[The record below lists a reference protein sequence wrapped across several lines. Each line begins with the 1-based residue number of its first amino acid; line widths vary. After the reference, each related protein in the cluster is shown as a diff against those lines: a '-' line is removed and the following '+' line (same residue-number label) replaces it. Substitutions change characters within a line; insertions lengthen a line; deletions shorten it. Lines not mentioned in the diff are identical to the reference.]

1 MNLDDAQ
8 KKKVTEWIAQGLK
21 LSEIQKR
28 LSDELGLRLTYMEAR
43 LLVDDLKLM
52 PKDTEPPKSVELS
65 GKPADKGASFP
76 GAGAEPGEETG
87 GLLPEEELPK
97 AGASNVKVKV
107 DQIARPGAVASGSV
121 TFSDG
126 NTATWYLDQ
135 LGRLG
140 LAPQKQGYKPPAND
154 LQEFQMELQNELAKM
169 GF

>member
-28 LSDELGLRLTYMEAR
+28 LSEELGLSLTYMEAR

-52 PKDTEPPKSVELS
+52 PKDTERPKPIELS
-65 GKPADKGASFP
+65 GKPADRGANASA
-76 GAGAEPGEETG
+76 AGQEPGEETG
-87 GLLPEEELPK
+87 GSLSEEALPK
-97 AGASNVKVKV
+97 AGAGNVKVSV
-107 DQIARPGAVASGSV
+107 DQIARPGAVVSGSV

-126 NTATWYLDQ
+126 NTAAWHLDQ
-135 LGRLG
+135 FGRLG
-140 LAPQKQGYKPPAND
+140 LAPKKQGYKPPASD
-154 LQEFQMELQNELAKM
+154 LQEFQTELQNELAKM

>member
-8 KKKVTEWIAQGLK
+8 KKKLTEWIAQGLK

-28 LSDELGLRLTYMEAR
+28 LGDELGLHLTYMDAR
-43 LLVDDLKLM
+43 LLVDDLKLI
-52 PKDTEPPKSVELS
+52 PKDTEPPRAVELS
-65 GKPADKGASFP
+65 GKPADQGTNAPVADAEPSEEAGEP
-76 GAGAEPGEETG
+76 LPEGELPRTGAG
-87 GLLPEEELPK
+87 
-97 AGASNVKVKV
+97 NVKVSV

-126 NTATWYLDQ
+126 NSAAWYLDQ

-140 LAPQKQGYKPPAND
+140 LAPKKQGYKPPAND
-154 LQEFQMELQNELAKM
+154 LQEFQLELQNELAKM

>member
-1 MNLDDAQ
+1 MNLDEAQ

-28 LSDELGLRLTYMEAR
+28 LGDELGLRLTYMEAR

-52 PKDTEPPKSVELS
+52 PKDTEPPKSVELP
-65 GKPADKGASFP
+65 GKPADKGANVP
-76 GAGAEPGEETG
+76 GAGPEPGEETG
-87 GLLPEEELPK
+87 ELLPEAELPK
-97 AGASNVKVKV
+97 AGASTVKVKV
-107 DQIARPGAVASGSV
+107 DQIARPGTVASGSV

-126 NTATWYLDQ
+126 NTAAWYLDQ
-135 LGRLG
+135 FGRLG
-140 LAPQKQGYKPPAND
+140 LAPQKQGYKPPANE

>member
-28 LSDELGLRLTYMEAR
+28 LGDELGLRLTYMEAR
-43 LLVDDLKLM
+43 FLVDDLKLM
-52 PKDTEPPKSVELS
+52 PKDTERPKPVELS
-65 GKPADKGASFP
+65 GKPVDQGTNAPVAGEEPSEKTAESLPEGELPKP
-76 GAGAEPGEETG
+76 GAG
-87 GLLPEEELPK
+87 
-97 AGASNVKVKV
+97 NVKVMV
-107 DQIARPGAVASGSV
+107 DQIARPGAVVSGSV

-126 NTATWYLDQ
+126 NTAAWYLDQ
-135 LGRLG
+135 FARLG
-140 LAPQKQGYKPPAND
+140 LAPKKQGYKPPAPD

>member
-28 LSDELGLRLTYMEAR
+28 LGDELGLRLTYMEAR

-52 PKDTEPPKSVELS
+52 PKDTERPKPLELS
-65 GKPADKGASFP
+65 GKPADQGTSAP
-76 GAGAEPGEETG
+76 VAGLEPGEETAE
-87 GLLPEEELPK
+87 LLPEGELPE
-97 AGASNVKVKV
+97 AGAVKVKVKV
-107 DQIARPGAVASGSV
+107 DQIAQPGAVVSGTV

-126 NTATWYLDQ
+126 NTAAWYLDQ
-135 LGRLG
+135 FGRLG
-140 LAPQKQGYKPPAND
+140 LAPKKQGYKPPASD
-154 LQEFQMELQNELAKM
+154 LQVFQTELQNELAKM

>member
-28 LSDELGLRLTYMEAR
+28 LSDELGLSLTYMEAR

-52 PKDTEPPKSVELS
+52 PKDTERPNAVEFS
-65 GKPADKGASFP
+65 GKPANP
-76 GAGAEPGEETG
+76 GAASAAGVAPEQESGGSLSEEA
-87 GLLPEEELPK
+87 LPK
-97 AGASNVKVKV
+97 AGAGTVKVSV
-107 DQIARPGAVASGSV
+107 DQVTRPGAVASGNV

-126 NTATWYLDQ
+126 NSAVWYLDQ
-135 LGRLG
+135 FGRLG
-140 LAPQKQGYKPPAND
+140 LAPKKQGYKPPAND
-154 LQEFQMELQNELAKM
+154 LQVFQVELQNELAKM

>member
-65 GKPADKGASFP
+65 AKPADKGANAS

-87 GLLPEEELPK
+87 QTLPEEELPK
-97 AGASNVKVKV
+97 AGAGNVKVKV

-135 LGRLG
+135 FGRLG

>member
-8 KKKVTEWIAQGLK
+8 KKKVTEWIAEGLK

-52 PKDTEPPKSVELS
+52 PKDTEPPPKQVELT
-65 GKPADKGASFP
+65 GKPADQGANASM
-76 GAGAEPGEETG
+76 AGAEPVEETG
-87 GLLPEEELPK
+87 GLLSEDALPK
-97 AGASNVKVKV
+97 ASAGVKVSV

-126 NTATWYLDQ
+126 NSAAWYLDQ
-135 LGRLG
+135 FGRLG
-140 LAPQKQGYKPPAND
+140 LAPKKQGYKPPAND
-154 LQEFQMELQNELAKM
+154 LQAFQMELQNELAKM
-169 GF
+169 GY

>member
-28 LSDELGLRLTYMEAR
+28 LSDELGLSLTYMEAR

-52 PKDTEPPKSVELS
+52 PKDAERPKPVELS
-65 GKPADKGASFP
+65 GKPAAQGANASAT
-76 GAGAEPGEETG
+76 GMEPDGGPLSEEA
-87 GLLPEEELPK
+87 LPK
-97 AGASNVKVKV
+97 AGAGNVRVSV
-107 DQIARPGAVASGSV
+107 DQIARAGAVASGNV

-126 NTATWYLDQ
+126 NSAAWYLDQ
-135 LGRLG
+135 FGRLG

-154 LQEFQMELQNELAKM
+154 VQAFQMELQNELAKM

>member
-21 LSEIQKR
+21 LSEIQRR
-28 LSDELGLRLTYMEAR
+28 LGDELGLRLTYMEAR
-43 LLVDDLKLM
+43 LLVDDLKLI
-52 PKDTEPPKSVELS
+52 PKDAEPPRPLELS
-65 GKPADKGASFP
+65 GKPVDQGTDAPAAGVEPSEETAESLPEGELPKP
-76 GAGAEPGEETG
+76 GAG
-87 GLLPEEELPK
+87 
-97 AGASNVKVKV
+97 NVKVNV

-126 NTATWYLDQ
+126 NSAAWYLDQ

-140 LAPQKQGYKPPAND
+140 LAPKKQGYKPPAND
-154 LQEFQMELQNELAKM
+154 LQEFQLELQNELAKM

>member
-8 KKKVTEWIAQGLK
+8 KKKVTEWIAEGLK

-28 LSDELGLRLTYMEAR
+28 LGDELGLRLTYMEAR
-43 LLVDDLKLM
+43 LLVDDLKVM
-52 PKDTEPPKSVELS
+52 PKDTERPKPLELS
-65 GKPADKGASFP
+65 GKPVDQGTNAP
-76 GAGAEPGEETG
+76 VAGVKPSEETAES
-87 GLLPEEELPK
+87 LPEGELPMPD
-97 AGASNVKVKV
+97 AGNVKVKV
-107 DQIARPGAVASGSV
+107 DQIARPGAVVSGSV

-126 NTATWYLDQ
+126 NIAAWYLDQ

-140 LAPQKQGYKPPAND
+140 LAPKKQGYKPPAGE

>member
-28 LSDELGLRLTYMEAR
+28 LGDELGLRLTYMEAR

-52 PKDTEPPKSVELS
+52 PKDTERPKPMDLS
-65 GKPADKGASFP
+65 GKPADQGANAPAASMEPSEETAGSLPEGELPKP
-76 GAGAEPGEETG
+76 GAG
-87 GLLPEEELPK
+87 
-97 AGASNVKVKV
+97 NVKVNV
-107 DQIARPGAVASGSV
+107 DQIAQPGAVVSGSV

-126 NTATWYLDQ
+126 NTAAWYLDQ
-135 LGRLG
+135 FGRLG
-140 LAPQKQGYKPPAND
+140 LAPKKQGYKPPASE
-154 LQEFQMELQNELAKM
+154 LQEFQTELQNELAKM